1 MAATHAIDLRDE
13 AATARLGAAL
23 AAVLPD
29 AATVYLEGPL
39 GAGKTTLVR
48 GMLRAM
54 GWTGRVR
61 SPSYSLLEHYPLSAG
76 RQVLHLDLYRI
87 ADPAELAA
95 LGLRELLA
103 GATRVCIEWPEK
115 GGDRI
120 PPADL
125 EVQLAYAAG
134 EGRVASLS
142 GADAALLDKLTAHF
156 DAT

>member
-1 MAATHAIDLRDE
+1 MAIRTLDLPDDV
-13 AATARLGAAL
+13 ATARLGAAL
-23 AAVLPD
+23 ATVLPD
-29 AATVYLEGPL
+29 AATVYLQGPL

-48 GMLRAM
+48 GMLRAL

-61 SPSYSLLEHYPLSAG
+61 SPSYSLLEHYPLGAD
-76 RQVLHLDLYRI
+76 RQLLHLDLYRI
-87 ADPAELAA
+87 ADPGELAA

-125 EVQLAYAAG
+125 DVRLAYG
-134 EGRVASLS
+134 VTEGRTATLS
-142 GADAALLDKLTAHF
+142 GADTALLDKLTAQF